1 MALKIL
7 IKWDKREKFSTTN
20 YIPRKFEL
28 TAAYETNTKEVIYKL
43 GDGKTSLQELKE
55 ITKLSELDKFLLYTT
70 KSGRSPV
77 AEIYLNLF
85 MIEQELEENN
95 K

>member
-7 IKWDKREKFSTTN
+7 IKRDKVEKFSTTN

-28 TAAYETNTKEVIYKL
+28 IAAYDTNTKEVIYKL
-43 GDGKTSLQELKE
+43 GDGKTSWQELKE
-55 ITKLSELDKFLLYTT
+55 IIKLSELDKFLLYTQ
-70 KSGRSPV
+70 KSGRYPL
-77 AEIYLNLF
+77 AEIYLNPF
-85 MIEQELEENN
+85 MIEQGLEENN